1 MYEFFSVNC
10 FCHIY
15 KMSND
20 QKKTIQINPNIFKVG
35 GGANNKTRKN
45 TSLKNKPVP
54 LISPNVLRNKFLKR
68 IKEHK
73 KGEIEQSK
81 EKEPTTAVSDDIGQ
95 YSDEFHDSISYLTQL
110 SQQPKKT
117 NNAHNH
123 TIKHAN
129 YNNVHVELEL
139 PIELQEQQF
148 EHVAR
153 ITEPTPIT
161 LKNYSVDST
170 VPYGCLKNG
179 SKPTYRTWQG
189 TKKNVQS
196 FVPTQVQGVAV
207 PMYQPALQSGPIQ
220 VVSMPTHPAML
231 PTQVET
237 PMFIQTVQEP
247 VLNMRE
253 QKLNEMK
260 QRVKQQELEHIASN
274 RLEETVTPS
283 PVNLASLIP
292 KKSVIKKT
300 IRKKYTLGK
309 SNIYRK
315 VSVLIKD
322 KNTRKKVQMAHKEL
336 KQLPIAD
343 VKKYLRDH
351 GFIKVGSNA
360 PNDVLRKTYES
371 AMLTG
376 DVINTNQDIMV
387 HNFMNP

>member
-1 MYEFFSVNC
+1 
-10 FCHIY
+10 
-15 KMSND
+15 MSND

-73 KGEIEQSK
+73 KGEIEQST
-81 EKEPTTAVSDDIGQ
+81 EKPSAATAASDDVGQ

-117 NNAHNH
+117 NNTHNH

-139 PIELQEQQF
+139 PIELQEQRF

-196 FVPTQVQGVAV
+196 FVPTQVQAVAV
-207 PMYQPALQSGPIQ
+207 PMYQPVLQSAPIQ
-220 VVSMPTHPAML
+220 AVSMPTHPAML
-231 PTQVET
+231 ATQVEK
-237 PMFIQTVQEP
+237 PMFIQTVQDP

-283 PVNLASLIP
+283 PVNLASLSP

-322 KNTRKKVQMAHKEL
+322 KNTRKKIQMAHKEL

-387 HNFMNP
+387 HNFMNL

>member
-1 MYEFFSVNC
+1 M
-10 FCHIY
+10 
-15 KMSND
+15 
-20 QKKTIQINPNIFKVG
+20 
-35 GGANNKTRKN
+35 
-45 TSLKNKPVP
+45 
-54 LISPNVLRNKFLKR
+54 KR